1 MGTAPTGWSANNRR
15 RLCFPGIFGGTET
28 SLPLTCSL
36 ISTWKPVPSPPL
48 SLSLSVVRGRSR
60 WVVEIVCGDSI
71 SRKSIP
77 GNRGGEGRGAL
88 GAGRVSSD
96 GGRRGRGEEEGR
108 GAERWKESPV
118 TCTASRCQI
127 CRARARWRVSSP
139 VDQLERS
146 RLPRFSRFDP
156 LVTGFPF
163 LGRKG
168 GLIRLYENWSLNV
181 SL

>member
-36 ISTWKPVPSPPL
+36 ISTWKPVPPL
-48 SLSLSVVRGRSR
+48 SLSLRCSWPFAVGRGDRLWRFDLSK
-60 WVVEIVCGDSI
+60 VDSG
-71 SRKSIP
+71 KS
-77 GNRGGEGRGAL
+77 GRGGEG
-88 GAGRVSSD
+88 GAGRWARVFRRREE
-96 GGRRGRGEEEGR
+96 GGGGEEEGR